1 MLVIAWLGW
10 VALLPGLFRLKKSTR
25 QTTLVTAI
33 RWAWAAAIAYGISLG
48 SLTFA
53 HFPQV
58 LNQQA
63 LYWTGIIALCPL
75 IAVLGAQR
83 PGVRVWNG
91 FVLVPLV
98 AVLGWPALTVWF
110 SGDPPAPLSIETPT
124 ALGIAVVAVMGL
136 GNYVLIPRWSLTVV
150 FFAAAIAFTLL
161 PLTMLV
167 DLSPVWH
174 LAAYPCLGL
183 AALAGWCGSRTG
195 ERHSDPL
202 EQMWADFRDRFG
214 LVWAARIRERV
225 NASAEQE
232 KWCWRLEMHGFQR
245 IEAAETKDDGVLNE
259 ADTRAR
265 TEHTLNWLL
274 RRFVDDQ
281 LPLSP
286 RSMTGGIQRSS

>member
-1 MLVIAWLGW
+1 MSWPLLVIAWLGW
-10 VALLPGLFRLKKSTR
+10 VALLPGLFRLAKSTR

-33 RWAWAAAIAYGISLG
+33 RWAWATAVAFGISLG

-53 HFPQV
+53 QSPQV
-58 LNQQA
+58 LVQQCF
-63 LYWTGIIALCPL
+63 YWTGVIALCPL

-110 SGDPPAPLSIETPT
+110 RGFPPAPLRIETPT
-124 ALGIAVVAVMGL
+124 ALGIAVVATMGL
-136 GNYVLIPRWSLTVV
+136 GNYVLIPRWSLAVV
-150 FFAAAIAFTLL
+150 LYGAAITFTLL
-161 PLTMLV
+161 PLTQV
-167 DLSPVWH
+167 EELSPVWH
-174 LAAYPCLGL
+174 LAAFPCLGL
-183 AALAGWCGSRTG
+183 AALAGWFGSRGG

-232 KWCWRLEMHGFQR
+232 KWCWRLEMQGFQR
-245 IEAAETKDDGVLNE
+245 IDAVETEGDGMLNE

-265 TEHTLNWLL
+265 TEHTLKWLL
-274 RRFVDDQ
+274 RRFVDDP
-281 LPLSP
+281 PLAP
-286 RSMTGGIQRSS
+286 GQ